1 MVGQSLPVR
10 ETGSIVMIIPAIAML
25 SLAIG
30 SLLHMPLLTLNSN
43 CYNGFSLL
51 HLRMAGGGA
60 RV

>member
-1 MVGQSLPVR
+1 
-10 ETGSIVMIIPAIAML
+10 MIIPAIAML